1 MLHLIAFPV
10 VSKWYQDE
18 RQLQSDSGSNGKPSR
33 PSLEPQS
40 ADIGFW
46 ALPYVAQ
53 SAYLGQLCCSQLHVI
68 STYCVLGGIRSGVND
83 PPSFT
88 TRRAPRVIQRASA
101 IEIGPHETLQQTPP
115 PGPAY
120 QEYPDRGCRGDDHRV
135 QWLDRTQIEYP
146 R

>member
-1 MLHLIAFPV
+1 VLHLIAFPV

-18 RQLQSDSGSNGKPSR
+18 RQLQSDSGSNGKSSR